1 MNTEI
6 KQSNEQL
13 KMIGSNGK
21 PITIGDVVL
30 CNDDYLATVIDIVQD
45 SDDTYYA
52 VVTDQEGNEFDL
64 DYDNIEYNHWQALS

>member
-64 DYDNIEYNHWQALS
+64 DYDNIEYNH

>member
-21 PITIGDVVL
+21 PISIGDVVL

-64 DYDNIEYNHWQALS
+64 DYDNIEYNN

>member
-21 PITIGDVVL
+21 PISIGDVVL

-64 DYDNIEYNHWQALS
+64 DYDNIEYNH